1 MTVEKM
7 HQIFTH
13 MPSLESERL
22 LLRPLSPKDA
32 LDMYEYA
39 SGRELTKYLLW
50 DPHPDPQYTLEYLEY
65 LEGRYAVGDF
75 YDWALTLKPGGKM
88 IGTCGFTS
96 FDLPNNSAE
105 IGYVI
110 HHAYQGMGY
119 AVEAAKQV
127 ISFGFSTLGLSR
139 ISAVC
144 MQENQKSLRV
154 MQKLGMRLE
163 GTLRSA
169 ILVKGIRRDIS
180 VCAITAEDFE
190 KISATYI

>member
-13 MPSLESERL
+13 MPSFESERL
-22 LLRPLSPKDA
+22 LLRPLSPDDA

-50 DPHPDPQYTLEYLEY
+50 DPHPNVQYTREYLEY
-65 LEGRYAVGDF
+65 LEGRYAVADF
-75 YDWALTLKPGGKM
+75 YDWALILKQKGKM

-96 FDLPNNSAE
+96 FDLPNNCAE

-110 HHAYQGMGY
+110 HPDYHGMGY

-144 MQENQKSLRV
+144 MKENTKSFRV
-154 MQKLGMRLE
+154 MQKLGMSFE

-169 ILVKGIRRDIS
+169 ILVKGARRDVS
-180 VCAITAEDFE
+180 VCAITREDY
-190 KISATYI
+190 KKSM